1 MSHPLNCRV
10 HNNNIM
16 AYTRSG
22 LFQGRIQLFE
32 EGGNSQYNCG
42 GGGEAPS
49 ETCERRGGSG
59 GQSPPQIFFKEL
71 GLRVSI

>member
-22 LFQGRIQLFE
+22 LLQGRIQLFE

-42 GGGEAPS
+42 GGGKHRAKLVSEAGVQ
-49 ETCERRGGSG
+49 EGRA
-59 GQSPPQIFFKEL
+59 PPQFF
-71 GLRVSI
+71 LRN